1 MQTFLKPQL
10 PNEKKIVFKK
20 PFVFKYTLLVPSCIV
35 VNLAGRDYDIVCSVH
50 HKKMKRTLVG
60 TSFGLSAYDDNPR
73 LPHCKERQ
81 NLGCNVEPW
90 PISRLAIIYHC
101 TACDSAMAYSN
112 KLN

>member
-1 MQTFLKPQL
+1 MRKKLYLKSLLFLSTL
-10 PNEKKIVFKK
+10 
-20 PFVFKYTLLVPSCIV
+20 LLVPSCIV
-35 VNLAGRDYDIVCSVH
+35 VNFAGRDYDKVCSAH
-50 HKKMKRTLVG
+50 HKKMKRTMVG

-90 PISRLAIIYHC
+90 PINRLAIIYHC